1 MSDKF
6 AGVLCKKLSLKARD
20 GGISSALIMSR
31 KMEAGC
37 SGNVV
42 QTKNTSNYAG
52 QKKKWLYIYSEFLIG
67 SIRIRRRYIKNSQ
80 ESRFAPGLIQF
91 KGLNLW
97 KLRPN
102 RAHILS
108 GLSSGCSCT
117 CQSQSQ
123 STTAKSGSPGLRSG
137 DPGPRTPETRPD
149 STFIGARKFQH
160 GRQRLA
166 QIYFIYSGQKGKAVC
181 RLAPPLI

>member
-52 QKKKWLYIYSEFLIG
+52 QKKKAAIYIYSEFLIG

-91 KGLNLW
+91 KGLNL
-97 KLRPN
+97 
-102 RAHILS
+102 
-108 GLSSGCSCT
+108 
-117 CQSQSQ
+117 
-123 STTAKSGSPGLRSG
+123 
-137 DPGPRTPETRPD
+137 
-149 STFIGARKFQH
+149 
-160 GRQRLA
+160 
-166 QIYFIYSGQKGKAVC
+166 
-181 RLAPPLI
+181 

>member
-52 QKKKWLYIYSEFLIG
+52 QKKKSGYIYIF
-67 SIRIRRRYIKNSQ
+67 RISNWIDSNS
-80 ESRFAPGLIQF
+80 
-91 KGLNLW
+91 
-97 KLRPN
+97 
-102 RAHILS
+102 
-108 GLSSGCSCT
+108 
-117 CQSQSQ
+117 
-123 STTAKSGSPGLRSG
+123 TAV
-137 DPGPRTPETRPD
+137 
-149 STFIGARKFQH
+149 H
-160 GRQRLA
+160 
-166 QIYFIYSGQKGKAVC
+166 
-181 RLAPPLI
+181 